1 MLFWLFSFTHN
12 YSCEAPY
19 PPTGHYPCA
28 ALCPLLCS
36 RFPQTTEQI
45 FHKSPNKSSTNNR
58 TNLPQITEKSV
69 FSLNEKQAAT
79 SLQSKS
85 SYTLQLKYIAA
96 IALPARRALPA
107 ALLPYTLHSSF
118 TRPQGLTRSSA
129 ARRGHKKA
137 APRPGLHHSI

>member
-1 MLFWLFSFTHN
+1 MVVFFYPQLLVRSTLP
-12 YSCEAPY
+12 AALKPY
-19 PPTGHYPCA
+19 PYVALYP
-28 ALCPLLCS
+28 LRSS

-45 FHKSPNKSSTNNR
+45 LHKSPKKIPSNHR
-58 TNLPQITEKSV
+58 TNLPQITEKSA
-69 FSLNEKQAAT
+69 FPLDEKQAVT
-79 SLQSKS
+79 SLQSNS